1 MNKIKICHFI
11 IGFHNGGVE
20 KVIENYFAHMDR
32 TKFDL
37 HIVTHIPPDINRQK
51 TFENMGFQVHQLS
64 PLQGHKIRL
73 KNIEEYRELFS
84 KNKFDIVHNHFPEN
98 LLP

>member
-51 TFENMGFQVHQLS
+51 NF
-64 PLQGHKIRL
+64 
-73 KNIEEYRELFS
+73 
-84 KNKFDIVHNHFPEN
+84 
-98 LLP
+98 